1 MACGVLRCNQS
12 TRDRK
17 QRERFSPTERMEW
30 QRRRYSREAAY
41 DATANRRRD
50 GCGERTAL
58 LLFVLLVVVLFL
70 TILILTVVDDNPCDC
85 SGFACPWHVGCRP
98 GRCGAACVHT
108 ADVVTSISPPSTPF
122 NLLSFAQ
129 LPFGP
134 PRQDLE
140 PGPW

>member
-1 MACGVLRCNQS
+1 MADGVLRCNQS

-41 DATANRRRD
+41 DATATVEGMD
-50 GCGERTAL
+50 AEKGQLSSSSSSSSPSSSSPSSTITPATAAASPVPGM
-58 LLFVLLVVVLFL
+58 F
-70 TILILTVVDDNPCDC
+70 
-85 SGFACPWHVGCRP
+85 GCRA
-98 GRCGAACVHT
+98 GRCGAACVHVHT